1 MTAMKRKL
9 VEVISIKHRRF
20 LEGRVIYITLMNGF
34 VRLKMKKVLRRSNK
48 VVVFRS
54 HALSCCLSNPRQS
67 LSHSYSSMGKGK

>member
-9 VEVISIKHRRF
+9 VEVISIKRRPF
-20 LEGRVIYITLMNGF
+20 LEGRGIHITLMNGF

-54 HALSCCLSNPRQS
+54 HALLLSLESATKSES
-67 LSHSYSSMGKGK
+67 LL